1 MRGARGGEKKSVI
14 RHLSGGKGAAR
25 GVGKLI
31 SASRNG
37 LLKVTAAVAVRHR
50 AQRLFALFPNKRE
63 EFALTALSC
72 YNGEKLTR
80 K

>member
-1 MRGARGGEKKSVI
+1 VKRKASLDICLVERS
-14 RHLSGGKGAAR
+14 AR

-31 SASRNG
+31 SAGRNG
-37 LLKVTAAVAVRHR
+37 LLKVTRGGDGGGIAHNVF
-50 AQRLFALFPNKRE
+50 LLSFPNKRE